1 MLTLDFTPASVT
13 VRVIT
18 GASLAFSVTTKKAD
32 GSLFPL
38 DGYTITA
45 PFLPRD
51 GAAPAVAAFTVTLT
65 DIATIKL
72 SLTSEETLELTANY
86 VQTPLVWNW
95 ATWLESAAG
104 RIAMLRGGLI
114 LCAP

>member
-1 MLTLDFTPASVT
+1 MLTLDFTPASIT
-13 VRVIT
+13 VRTIV

-51 GAAPAVAAFTVTLT
+51 GAVPPVDAFTVELT
-65 DIATIKL
+65 DVATITL
-72 SLTSEETLELTANY
+72 SLTSEQTAQLAANY
-86 VQTPLVWNW
+86 VQSPIVWNW

-104 RIAMLRGGLI
+104 RIAMLRGGLM
-114 LCAP
+114 LSAP